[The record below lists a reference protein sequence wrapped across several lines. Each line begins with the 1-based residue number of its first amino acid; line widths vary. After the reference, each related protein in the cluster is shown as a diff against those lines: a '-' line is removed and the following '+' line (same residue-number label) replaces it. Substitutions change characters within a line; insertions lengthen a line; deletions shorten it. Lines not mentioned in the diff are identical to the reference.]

1 MLVDVMSGR
10 CEVSVAIA
18 FRAAKVLDASIYG
31 RDRRDRAA
39 GRHLPAL
46 RQGAE
51 RALAVRGRGEWIA
64 LTLQE
69 AIVTR
74 PQVAGARWLVA
85 RRPRHGWR

>member
-51 RALAVRGRGEWIA
+51 RALAWNGKRYLYRCRYDHTTIFTW
-64 LTLQE
+64 THY
-69 AIVTR
+69 
-74 PQVAGARWLVA
+74 PQANFT
-85 RRPRHGWR
+85 